1 MEMPEGSSWQEQYG
15 RMIRWK
21 HRLWLGTIDGDDIT
35 DVFYAFAQSC
45 YHLGDWL
52 WNDVPL
58 GMNRGDVRA
67 YIHGSSALKLCGEI
81 CNGAK
86 HARLKAQGVHLATNS
101 TVETIHVPADAGEEA
116 REIKFNRYELFVDW
130 NGQAENVENFA
141 VACVGEWDRFLRD
154 RGLLDPEATITVL
167 IEGAAYSLML
177 GAHSELT
184 PSDARF
190 TAIRDAVRLSGGV
203 AWEMR
208 CAPAAGQ
215 LIGDWLSQIEQ
226 WLDTQPGRESWAR
239 SCRSAAES
247 ISGAL
252 ARQASSPVTM

>member
-1 MEMPEGSSWQEQYG
+1 MPEGSSWQKQYG

-58 GMNRGDVRA
+58 GIGEGEIRAYVRA
-67 YIHGSSALKLCGEI
+67 SSALKLCGAI

-86 HARLKAQGVHLATNS
+86 HARLKSKSKGIHLATNS
-101 TVETIHVPADAGEEA
+101 TVETINVPADGEEEA
-116 REIKFNRYELFVDW
+116 REIKFNRYELFVNW
-130 NGQAENVENFA
+130 NGQTVNVENF
-141 VACVGEWDRFLRD
+141 VEACVDEWGRFLRD
-154 RGLLDPEATITVL
+154 RGLLDPEATIAVL

-177 GAHSELT
+177 DAHSQLP

-190 TAIRDAVRLSGGV
+190 TAIRDAVRLSGGL

-215 LIGDWLSQIEQ
+215 LIGDWLSQFEQ
-226 WLDTQPGRESWAR
+226 RLRTQPGSEAWAR
-239 SCRSAAES
+239 SCRGAAES
-247 ISGAL
+247 IAGAL
-252 ARQASSPVTM
+252 LGRRPHQ